1 MTQVQL
7 DIFSA
12 IDGRDKGIKAAL
24 DNANRV
30 DPGWGDKVYNLLKDF
45 IKVYSGPF
53 QFEDFR
59 MSISGLI
66 AEPPNKRAYGA
77 IAARAAR
84 EGLITRVGYAPVKN
98 VDAHRAFATVWKR
111 T

>member
-1 MTQVQL
+1 MTSQL
-7 DIFSA
+7 DISFA
-12 IDGRDKGIKAAL
+12 IKARDEGMQRAVN
-24 DNANRV
+24 NANRV
-30 DPGWGDKVYNLLKDF
+30 DEGWSDKVYELLKDF
-45 IKVYSGPF
+45 VKRYSGPF

-59 MSISGLI
+59 MSITGLI
-66 AEPPNKRAYGA
+66 AEPPHKRAYGA

-98 VDAHRAFATVWKR
+98 VDAHRAFATVWRR